1 MGQRFGLT
9 FSGALL
15 DRLPQFAYTKGRG
28 TADAPSQGP
37 RALSMPSLFGWDRAV
52 STASSSRLA
61 GSKHRALG
69 AYAYPLI
76 SARLLIMSAG
86 PPSIARS
93 MTKGVSPTVVQ
104 AIQQLH
110 FEARYHY
117 RVGEHE
123 RSTRASNGIKQGCK
137 IAPYLWSYFTV
148 VFMLPLRDQRS
159 QAWIDEVL
167 TVFADD
173 CWGAWITKT
182 QSDLQQAVADLQ
194 LILETLET
202 LKMTVN
208 YQKTAVLLKLVGRS
222 VASLRRDYL
231 Q

>member
-1 MGQRFGLT
+1 
-9 FSGALL
+9 
-15 DRLPQFAYTKGRG
+15 
-28 TADAPSQGP
+28 
-37 RALSMPSLFGWDRAV
+37 
-52 STASSSRLA
+52 
-61 GSKHRALG
+61 
-69 AYAYPLI
+69 
-76 SARLLIMSAG
+76 
-86 PPSIARS
+86 

-222 VASLRRDYL
+222 AASLRRDYL